1 MEIIRFVFWEAVKI
15 LALVLLGLVAC
26 KSVAALATPRAWI
39 KHTLYVLILALAIL
53 GAWFAGNDVA
63 AEVYRWSANSN
74 LASGDLKK
82 AYINSLRAISLRS
95 NNLNYWHVLF
105 RTKMHLQQ
113 LQSALDDEPAIKA
126 LSGGTLDEVDEYQ
139 FALCWFFLGKY
150 DRTLAITLRLLRANR
165 AYAAPA
171 VLQGMAYTAEK
182 KYPDAEQTYL
192 TVLQLFPTNQMA
204 VEGLARAYY
213 LEGNRRR
220 ALEVL
225 DDTARFL
232 FAPPVRD
239 RFEALKGLYEQ

>member
-1 MEIIRFVFWEAVKI
+1 MEIIRFVFWEAVKV
-15 LALVLLGLVAC
+15 LALALLAVVAC
-26 KSVAALATPRAWI
+26 KSVAALARPRAWI
-39 KHTLYVLILALAIL
+39 KGTLYASILALAIL

-74 LASGDLKK
+74 LARGDLKK
-82 AYINSLRAISLRS
+82 AYLNSLRAISLRP

-105 RTKMHLQQ
+105 RAKMHLQQ
-113 LQSALDDEPAIKA
+113 LQSALEDELAITA
-126 LSGGTLDEVDEYQ
+126 LSGGAPDEVDEYQ
-139 FALCWFFLGKY
+139 FALCWYFLGKY
-150 DRTLAITLRLLRANR
+150 DQTLAITLRLVHGNP

-182 KYPDAEQTYL
+182 KYPQAEQTLL
-192 TVLQLFPTNQMA
+192 TVLQLFPTNQTA

-213 LEGNRRR
+213 LDGKRRQ

-225 DDTARFL
+225 DDTAKFP
-232 FAPPVRD
+232 FPPPARD